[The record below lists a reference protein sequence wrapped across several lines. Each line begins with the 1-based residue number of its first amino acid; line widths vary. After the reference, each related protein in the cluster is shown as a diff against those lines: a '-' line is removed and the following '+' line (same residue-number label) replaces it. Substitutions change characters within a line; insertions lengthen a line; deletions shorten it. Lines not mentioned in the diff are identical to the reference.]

1 MLARCFSL
9 SIALGLLGCRTLQ
22 PMAGSSPELRQ
33 QIAAGQLRSP
43 GDRVVIT
50 AADGQGHRL
59 VAVAADS
66 AIVRGKHDS
75 VPTNQIDFV
84 QKSQVNISV
93 HGRQANAVTP
103 WAGVD
108 AIVVA
113 SQVVLGLQTI
123 VSRQTQLIEA
133 PAVISVME
141 IHGGA
146 FLTVPENAQITVL
159 VQTFDPKT
167 RLDVIARIKRTAENI
182 AASAGA
188 TAETLVIPGMHA
200 PAVYNDPKLVARM
213 LPTLRRVA
221 GDGLLEIPPQ
231 PFGDDFS
238 FFQEKVPGFL
248 LLIGARKSGDEFIPN
263 HSPRFKLD
271 EASFE
276 IGVRTLANLS
286 VDYMLEAR

>member
-1 MLARCFSL
+1 MAM
-9 SIALGLLGCRTLQ
+9 LLGVARIFIQMKDQLPGSVVFIFQPGEEGAPPGEEDGAVQMIREGALSRDPKPEVIFGVHVVTLFETGQ
-22 PMAGSSPELRQ
+22 VTYHAGGAEAGS
-33 QIAAGQLRSP
+33 
-43 GDRVVIT
+43 D
-50 AADGQGHRL
+50 
-59 VAVAADS
+59 
-66 AIVRGKHDS
+66 
-75 VPTNQIDFV
+75 
-84 QKSQVNISV
+84 QVNISV

-123 VSRQTQLIEA
+123 VSRETELTKT
-133 PAVISVME
+133 PVVLSVME

-146 FLTVPENAQITVL
+146 FLTVPESVQMTVL

-188 TAETLVIPGMHA
+188 TADAAVVPEMYS

-221 GDGLLEIPPQ
+221 GDRLLEIPPQ

-263 HSPRFKLD
+263 HSPKFKLD

-286 VDYMLEAR
+286 VDYMLGGR